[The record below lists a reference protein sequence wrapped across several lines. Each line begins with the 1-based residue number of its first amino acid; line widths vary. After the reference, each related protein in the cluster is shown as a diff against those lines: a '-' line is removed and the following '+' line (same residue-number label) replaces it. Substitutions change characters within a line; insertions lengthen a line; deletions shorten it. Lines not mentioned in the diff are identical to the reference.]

1 MSLRKKMSQLLP
13 EIIQTDDIKNYKG
26 KTLNNYNYRTNY
38 LINSKIKNKSL
49 ATPSINTEI
58 NYYIDKIKITPK
70 RNFGYNTEK
79 TECSSQINERTSKSK
94 ITGNSE
100 IKPLFTNIKFNDS
113 VSPIYKTETQNF
125 YRSEQ
130 NIFNTK
136 TTNKKAYKN
145 NRINIYPKKYNYN
158 NNSNKSSSCW
168 YAKIDELNNI
178 SKFNME
184 KIIKFSN
191 NFLNSK
197 TPKIKKRKKYIIINN
212 SKDKNKNSKNHNR
225 FNSLNCF
232 IDNYIEF
239 DENKILNRYNPKF
252 DEYFGKLDYY
262 KLIQKG
268 KNLLTAKEK
277 IKTVF
282 KDTKLL
288 MAMCDYLNTSLA
300 KLKNEKRAKIKNR
313 NKQIEEM
320 KKNTIYQKTFETN
333 LRNNL
338 VEKKDLFKMNTIN
351 NKNSF
356 IKKPPI
362 LYKNGCFSKYFYF
375 PTSLSCNYLD

>member
-26 KTLNNYNYRTNY
+26 KTLNNYRTNY

-100 IKPLFTNIKFNDS
+100 IKPLFANIKFNDS

-362 LYKNGCFSKYFYF
+362 LYKNGCFSKHFYF

>member
-136 TTNKKAYKN
+136 TTNKKAHKN
-145 NRINIYPKKYNYN
+145 NRINIYPKKYNLILILKI
-158 NNSNKSSSCW
+158 NK
-168 YAKIDELNNI
+168 KI
-178 SKFNME
+178 
-184 KIIKFSN
+184 
-191 NFLNSK
+191 
-197 TPKIKKRKKYIIINN
+197 
-212 SKDKNKNSKNHNR
+212 
-225 FNSLNCF
+225 
-232 IDNYIEF
+232 
-239 DENKILNRYNPKF
+239 
-252 DEYFGKLDYY
+252 
-262 KLIQKG
+262 
-268 KNLLTAKEK
+268 
-277 IKTVF
+277 
-282 KDTKLL
+282 
-288 MAMCDYLNTSLA
+288 
-300 KLKNEKRAKIKNR
+300 KIKN
-313 NKQIEEM
+313 I
-320 KKNTIYQKTFETN
+320 
-333 LRNNL
+333 
-338 VEKKDLFKMNTIN
+338 
-351 NKNSF
+351 
-356 IKKPPI
+356 I
-362 LYKNGCFSKYFYF
+362 L
-375 PTSLSCNYLD
+375 